1 MMSIE
6 EAIIHAEKVA
16 KREEG
21 NAKQYDNA
29 VINQRN
35 EFDAELCRSGAK
47 SCRKCAAEHR
57 QLASWLKELK
67 VIHDE
72 IDSMSDYDE
81 IFIGYL
87 RKKMKEVI

>member
-1 MMSIE
+1 MALE

-16 KREEG
+16 KREEA
-21 NAKQYDNA
+21 NAKTYDDA
-29 VINQRN
+29 CVNQRN
-35 EFDAELCRSGAK
+35 EFDAELCKSGAK

-57 QLASWLKELK
+57 QLAFWLKELK

-72 IDSMSDYDE
+72 IDDMSDYDE

-87 RKKMKEVI
+87 RKKMKEVT